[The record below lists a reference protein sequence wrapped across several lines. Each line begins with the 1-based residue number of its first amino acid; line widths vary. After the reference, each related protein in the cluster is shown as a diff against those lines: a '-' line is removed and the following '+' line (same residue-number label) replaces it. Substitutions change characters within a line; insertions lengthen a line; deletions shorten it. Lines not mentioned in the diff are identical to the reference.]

1 MKKISLGSFPLVD
14 VRGNER
20 KVFESYLIKV
30 VSDLITVNQISNSVN
45 ADRLRYVTPL
55 SIMNFI
61 KENKT
66 EKIVQTN
73 YEPNDKQNQDIRDAK
88 ASTIKNAF
96 KNTKLLYQ
104 SISNDP
110 FYKSNIFYPIYM
122 EETVKNNFGYSDYN
136 YDFLI
141 LSNDL
146 IKQQLLDEIQYD
158 DRITLLFLVLKCL
171 LVPNLR
177 LDQVGLTGIE
187 DGENFRKYFSVFLE
201 TCKNENIN
209 PFDMFI
215 KIVKAAGRQKRN
227 NVPGML
233 KTIGNRITGNISDP
247 RIATKYHSK
256 SFVNLFNTAG
266 EIKDARF
273 LLNIPLSEINAFV
286 QEDPKVDPNYNPMIR
301 QYSQAKTH
309 EYGKIL
315 SIIDALR
322 AFNQENQVV
331 TDLSPSQNLTTVQ
344 SGQDT
349 LYLNIDSLV
358 NELET
363 TYFRRFLEDFKDK
376 ELKSIDSI
384 RRSLINKFK
393 VDLYAG
399 GNGQF
404 GPLESKETLSIK
416 MGQMNNN
423 IQKANRELSALLDK
437 SKRFAN
443 ALGFSDFTL
452 IDPQALNPSELNIY
466 NANVNLI
473 AQEQANLI
481 ALQKQQDRLSTT
493 LDKAPSESQTIQNI
507 KDKKLSLSVNLEI
520 LQSQLTAMYSE
531 IYQYFY
537 SSEFKDDVANIKSLN
552 KFDYPTIEQII
563 FTNTKS
569 VYLNQ
574 MKTTIQDIADT
585 FNIQFTTNIHNEMD
599 GKFGNLKHTQYDYL
613 IQNEITANLDKI
625 AIQKLLVT
633 NIFAPVFIKY
643 SNKAISDSNQLK
655 DLKSTNNPL
664 LRKILSTSGLFKAYI
679 LTSDVLV
686 QSYELVHYID
696 TVKYEEGIINHPV
709 SKVFNDMNKIQF
721 MITRLG
727 LNEHPVYIF
736 HGEKIMLSMP
746 AHLSLT
752 GQNFISTVK
761 TEEFVQFAKI
771 NWAQDLWNQ
780 NLMFGGPTNTKS
792 FQDLKTSVSQINN
805 EIKKLSEEVKTAT
818 DKEKEKK
825 QKQIKAKQDELRR
838 KEEKLEEMKKLANG
852 SNLSSNVTPSKRFE
866 GEGLNPFGPRPG
878 GRYDAGMDQSGLN
891 PYERGNIQQGR
902 DRMDG
907 LRNQNYYP
915 PRPQQYQNYPQNQI
929 PQQYQTP
936 QNYPRS
942 LEMGQENQYGQPQ
955 QEYPDQQN
963 DFMNNPY
970 IQNRMNDLRS

>member
-45 ADRLRYVTPL
+45 SDRLRYVTPL

-73 YEPNDKQNQDIRDAK
+73 SEPNGEQNSSERDRK

-177 LDQVGLTGIE
+177 LDQVGLSGIE

-215 KIVKAAGRQKRN
+215 KIVKAAGKQKRK
-227 NVPGML
+227 NVSGML
-233 KTIGNRITGNISDP
+233 GIISERITGKISDP
-247 RIATKYHSK
+247 EISKKYHSK

-286 QEDPKVDPNYNPMIR
+286 HEDPKMDEDYNPMLR

-331 TDLSPSQNLTTVQ
+331 TDLSPSQNLTKVQ
-344 SGQDT
+344 TGGDT
-349 LYLNIDSLV
+349 LYLNIDSLI
-358 NELET
+358 NELEI
-363 TYFRRFLEDFKDK
+363 TYFRRFLEDFKSK
-376 ELKSIDSI
+376 ELASIESI
-384 RRSLINKFK
+384 RRALINKFK
-393 VDLYAG
+393 VDLYDD

-404 GPLESKETLSIK
+404 GPLESKETIGIRIAQVQQSIK
-416 MGQMNNN
+416 AATLEFDT
-423 IQKANRELSALLDK
+423 ISQKV
-437 SKRFAN
+437 KRFAN
-443 ALGFSDFTL
+443 ALGFSDFSL
-452 IDPQALNPSELNIY
+452 IEPAMLNQSELNIY
-466 NANVNLI
+466 NSNAKLLQNSQMKVNKLQQ
-473 AQEQANLI
+473 AQMDLTNSLG
-481 ALQKQQDRLSTT
+481 
-493 LDKAPSESQTIQNI
+493 KAPSESQTVQNI

-520 LQSQLTAMYSE
+520 LQSQLTALYSE

-537 SSEFKDDVANIKSLN
+537 SEDFKKDVANIKSLN
-552 KFDYPTIEQII
+552 KFDYATLEPIL
-563 FTNTKS
+563 FSGKS
-569 VYLNQ
+569 SSPYLNQ
-574 MKTTIQDIADT
+574 LIITLQDIATT
-585 FNIQFTTNIHNEMD
+585 FSEQFTINIHREMD
-599 GKFGNLKHTQYDYL
+599 GKFAKLKHNQYDTI
-613 IQNEITANLDKI
+613 IQKEVSDNLSVDVFK
-625 AIQKLLVT
+625 KLLVS
-633 NIFAPVFIKY
+633 NIFSPVFIKY

-686 QSYELVHYID
+686 HAYELVHYID

-736 HGEKIMLSMP
+736 HNEKIMLSMP
-746 AHLSLT
+746 SHLSLT

-780 NLMFGGPTNTKS
+780 NLMFGGPTNSKNY
-792 FQDLKTSVSQINN
+792 QDLKSSIEKIKD
-805 EIKKLSEEVKTAT
+805 EIKKASDDVKAAN
-818 DKEKEKK
+818 DKDRAKK
-825 QKQIKAKQDELRR
+825 QQILLQKQAELKK
-838 KEEKLEEMKKLANG
+838 KEEKFEEMKKLANG

-866 GEGLNPFGPRPG
+866 DSGHNPFGPRPG
-878 GRYDAGMDQSGLN
+878 GRYDTGMDQNGLN
-891 PYERGNIQQGR
+891 PYERNAIQNGR
-902 DRMDG
+902 DQMDG
-907 LRNQNYYP
+907 LRNQTNYNQYP
-915 PRPQQYQNYPQNQI
+915 NPNYQRPINQMENYGAPRVQQQVPQIQPQQYI
-929 PQQYQTP
+929 PNEDY
-936 QNYPRS
+936 
-942 LEMGQENQYGQPQ
+942 QENP
-955 QEYPDQQN
+955 QN